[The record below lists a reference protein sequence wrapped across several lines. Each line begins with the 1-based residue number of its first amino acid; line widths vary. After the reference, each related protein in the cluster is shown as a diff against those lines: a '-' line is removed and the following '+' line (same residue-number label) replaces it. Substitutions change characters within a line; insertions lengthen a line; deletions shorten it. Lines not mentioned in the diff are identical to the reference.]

1 MSLISAPIMPYTCF
15 IIGFALLHEILRV
28 CIHWDLHEGREHVV
42 CPAALC
48 GREPGTQWG
57 SLIPCRN
64 ECMTELKQ
72 RAQGIPQAGESK
84 TDGGQSNYKGNNT
97 ASDVLPPS
105 SQRAG

>member
-1 MSLISAPIMPYTCF
+1 MLS
-15 IIGFALLHEILRV
+15 ALLHYVGESLA
-28 CIHWDLHEGREHVV
+28 HSG
-42 CPAALC
+42 
-48 GREPGTQWG
+48 G